1 MAIIGIELNTDNRE
15 FTVNMD
21 GQPMTNFKS
30 VFVDAFVNSDGT
42 RDVSLSITQEGALV
56 VASLWLLSVSM
67 RTLPIGT
74 AYTVWAGIGTV
85 GTVILGIVLLG
96 ESASPMR
103 LLSIAL
109 IIVGILGLKLAH

>member
-42 RDVSLSITQEGALV
+42 RDVSLSITQE
-56 VASLWLLSVSM
+56 
-67 RTLPIGT
+67 
-74 AYTVWAGIGTV
+74 
-85 GTVILGIVLLG
+85 
-96 ESASPMR
+96 
-103 LLSIAL
+103 
-109 IIVGILGLKLAH
+109 

>member
-42 RDVSLSITQEGALV
+42 RDVSLSITQEVPLENGLV
-56 VASLWLLSVSM
+56 TT
-67 RTLPIGT
+67 RT
-74 AYTVWAGIGTV
+74 
-85 GTVILGIVLLG
+85 
-96 ESASPMR
+96 MR
-103 LLSIAL
+103 LATTEEQEQNGNSLITEEGSKYESGAKAAIA
-109 IIVGILGLKLAH
+109 IFEATRRK